1 MQGKDAA
8 ARKQE
13 RIYMSKR
20 TDLAME
26 ARELWQESAGETTQ
40 LPGVRARETTGR
52 GISATVVEIL
62 NQEGVRALHKP
73 VGTYVTLELEKGLL
87 REPAGF
93 SRAAARLGKEI
104 AAMVPG
110 SGPVLVAGLGNA
122 AVTPDAIGP
131 RSLEHLVVTRHLG
144 SSFPQLRPVSAIAPG
159 VLGTTGL
166 ESVEVVRGIVERS
179 RPCCVVVVDA
189 LASRSLE
196 RVCTT
201 VQLTDTGITPGSGVG
216 NRRAAFDRETLGVPV
231 LAVGVPTVVEAA
243 TLLEDALEARG
254 CKPDREGTCDP
265 SMVVTPKDIDARV
278 ERIARLLGYGVSLG
292 LHRSLRVED
301 VSCFVG

>member
-1 MQGKDAA
+1 M
-8 ARKQE
+8 
-13 RIYMSKR
+13 ISKR

-26 ARELWQESAGETTQ
+26 ARELWQESAGETTK
-40 LPGVRARETTGR
+40 LPGVRARELR
-52 GISATVVEIL
+52 GKGINTTVVEIL
-62 NQEGVRALHKP
+62 DQEGVRALQKP
-73 VGTYVTLELEKGLL
+73 VGTYVTLELERGLL

-104 AAMVPG
+104 ARMLPG
-110 SGPVLVAGLGNA
+110 PGPVLVAGLGNA

-131 RSLEHLVVTRHLG
+131 RCLDHLVVTRHLG
-144 SSFPQLRPVSAIAPG
+144 NSFPQLRPVSAIAPG

-179 RPCCVVVVDA
+179 GPCCVVVVDA
-189 LASRSLE
+189 LASRSLD

-201 VQLTDTGITPGSGVG
+201 VQLSDTGITPGSGVG
-216 NRRAAFDRETLGVPV
+216 NRRAAFDRQTLGVPV
-231 LAVGVPTVVEAA
+231 LAVGVPTVVEAN
-243 TLLEDALEARG
+243 TLLQDVLEENGSKIEKSRTY
-254 CKPDREGTCDP
+254 CDR

-278 ERIARLLGYGVSLG
+278 QQIARLLGYGVSLG